1 MLSQSVQDYLK
12 TIYKLQNLNAL
23 STVSTTDLSRE
34 LKVSGASVTGML
46 KRLDTMGLVSY
57 NSYKGVLL
65 SATGEKIALEVIRH
79 HRLLELYLKEIMGY
93 SLEKVHDEACRLEHH
108 ISEEF
113 EDKVADLL
121 GNPLY
126 DPHGHPIPTKDGKI
140 EIPDSIPLSD
150 ANIDTEVIINHLHDD
165 NSTLLA
171 YLEELKL
178 IPNTKLLIREKGPFR
193 GPIKLIKDGK
203 EILVGHEVS
212 QSIFVSYS
220 NHTINE

>member
-12 TIYKLQNLNAL
+12 TIYKIQNINSQSA
-23 STVSTTDLSRE
+23 VSTTELSKE

-46 KRLDTMGLVSY
+46 KRLDSMGLVSY

-65 SATGEKIALEVIRH
+65 SETGKKIALEVIRH
-79 HRLLELYLKEIMGY
+79 HRLIELYLKEILGY

-113 EDKVADLL
+113 EDKISDLL

-126 DPHGHPIPTKDGKI
+126 DPHGHPIPTKDGRI
-140 EIPDSIPLSD
+140 EVNHSIPLAD
-150 ANIDTEVIINHLHDD
+150 ANSGTELVISRLNDED
-165 NSTLLA
+165 ATLLA

-178 IPNTKLLIREKGPFR
+178 IPNEKITILDKAPFR

-203 EILVGHEVS
+203 ELLIGYEIS
-212 QSIFVSYS
+212 QRIFVSKLD
-220 NHTINE
+220 HIINE